1 MERDMNP
8 MPDDLTPEELM
19 AEADS
24 AEALPE
30 RAAMST
36 LNVTSLDAAG
46 GAVEAVGD
54 HVPDA
59 SATDAGAAKHG
70 PPPQAVAAGHDGSH
84 GHAAQHGPPAQ
95 PTATQHTTA
104 PAEQGAGEQ
113 APQTTPPA
121 ETTPATAP
129 TSAEAPQ
136 PEAATASADPSGATA
151 PAAASDAPVADTTPA
166 AASTAPVG
174 DTAPA
179 AASDAPVGDTAAAAE
194 AVAGD
199 TVQSVGQALP
209 APARRG
215 APA

>member
-59 SATDAGAAKHG
+59 SATDAGPAEHG
-70 PPPQAVAAGHDGSH
+70 PPPQAVAARAGR
-84 GHAAQHGPPAQ
+84 PPAST
-95 PTATQHTTA
+95 PRRRRRSRPGMTARTA
-104 PAEQGAGEQ
+104 PRRTMARLLSRRPRPRSTRRHRPSR
-113 APQTTPPA
+113 AP
-121 ETTPATAP
+121 
-129 TSAEAPQ
+129 
-136 PEAATASADPSGATA
+136 
-151 PAAASDAPVADTTPA
+151 
-166 AASTAPVG
+166 
-174 DTAPA
+174 
-179 AASDAPVGDTAAAAE
+179 
-194 AVAGD
+194 
-199 TVQSVGQALP
+199 
-209 APARRG
+209 
-215 APA
+215 

>member
-59 SATDAGAAKHG
+59 SATDAGAAEHG
-70 PPPQAVAAGHDGSH
+70 PPPQAGSAGPGRAPRD
-84 GHAAQHGPPAQ
+84 PAQ
-95 PTATQHTTA
+95 PS
-104 PAEQGAGEQ
+104 
-113 APQTTPPA
+113 PPA
-121 ETTPATAP
+121 RPA
-129 TSAEAPQ
+129 
-136 PEAATASADPSGATA
+136 
-151 PAAASDAPVADTTPA
+151 
-166 AASTAPVG
+166 
-174 DTAPA
+174 
-179 AASDAPVGDTAAAAE
+179 
-194 AVAGD
+194 
-199 TVQSVGQALP
+199 
-209 APARRG
+209 APARPAPRRPRG
-215 APA
+215 AGRRRAGPPPARPPA

>member
-8 MPDDLTPEELM
+8 MPDALTPEELM
-19 AEADS
+19 AEADP

-59 SATDAGAAKHG
+59 SATDAGAAEHG
-70 PPPQAVAAGHDGSH
+70 PPPQAGRAGHDGSH
-84 GHAAQHGPPAQ
+84 GHAAQHGPPAE
-95 PTATQHTTA
+95 PTATAAQHTTA

-113 APQTTPPA
+113 APQPPPPA

-129 TSAEAPQ
+129 TSGEAPQ

-151 PAAASDAPVADTTPA
+151 PAAASDAPLAATTP
-166 AASTAPVG
+166 P
-174 DTAPA
+174 PA
-179 AASDAPVGDTAAAAE
+179 
-194 AVAGD
+194 
-199 TVQSVGQALP
+199 
-209 APARRG
+209 
-215 APA
+215 

>member
-59 SATDAGAAKHG
+59 SATDVGAAGHG

-84 GHAAQHGPPAQ
+84 GHAAQHGPPAE
-95 PTATQHTTA
+95 PTATAAEHRTA
-104 PAEQGAGEQ
+104 PTEQ
-113 APQTTPPA
+113 APPPA

-129 TSAEAPQ
+129 TSGEAPQ
-136 PEAATASADPSGATA
+136 PEAATASADPSG
-151 PAAASDAPVADTTPA
+151 
-166 AASTAPVG
+166 

-179 AASDAPVGDTAAAAE
+179 TA
-194 AVAGD
+194 
-199 TVQSVGQALP
+199 
-209 APARRG
+209 
-215 APA
+215 

>member
-59 SATDAGAAKHG
+59 SATDAGAAEHG
-70 PPPQAVAAGHDGSH
+70 PPPPAVAPGHEGPH
-84 GHAAQHGPPAQ
+84 GHAAQHGPPAE
-95 PTATQHTTA
+95 PTAAQHTTA

-113 APQTTPPA
+113 APQTTTPA
-121 ETTPATAP
+121 ETTPAPAP
-129 TSAEAPQ
+129 TGGGAPR
-136 PEAATASADPSGATA
+136 PGPAPPWADRSSDTA

-166 AASTAPVG
+166 ATSTAPVA
-174 DTAPA
+174 D
-179 AASDAPVGDTAAAAE
+179 
-194 AVAGD
+194 
-199 TVQSVGQALP
+199 
-209 APARRG
+209 
-215 APA
+215 